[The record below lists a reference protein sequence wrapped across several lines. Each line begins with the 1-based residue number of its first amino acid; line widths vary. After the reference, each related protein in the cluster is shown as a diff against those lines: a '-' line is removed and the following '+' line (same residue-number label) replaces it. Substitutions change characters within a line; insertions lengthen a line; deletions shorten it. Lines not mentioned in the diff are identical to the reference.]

1 MHREI
6 KETMCYVACDYDEEV
21 ARASSQ
27 PRQADTS
34 IGAADT
40 SIGAAYELLGGES
53 IFLCA
58 ERFQCPE
65 ALFKPSLIGVAAPGV
80 HEMVSTA
87 PR

>member
-6 KETMCYVACDYDEEV
+6 KEKMCYVACDYDEEV
-21 ARASSQ
+21 AKASSQ

-34 IGAADT
+34 IGAA
-40 SIGAAYELLGGES
+40 YELMGGES